1 MNLTDISTIKT
12 LCAAHGFSLSKEFGQ
27 NFIVNPGICPKIA
40 EAAGIDEHFGVLEVG
55 PGMGVLTKELARRAK
70 KVVAVEVDKRLPP
83 LLAETLA
90 EYENVT
96 VVEGDVLKVDLAALI
111 RDEFPG
117 LRVAVC
123 ANLPYYITS
132 PIVMKLLEER
142 LPIEHITVMVQKEAA
157 DRLSAAP
164 GTRAAGAVTYA
175 VHYYAAPRTLFT
187 VQPGSFYPPPKVT
200 SAVIQLR
207 LHEAPPVTPRSAEAM
222 FRVIRA
228 AFSQRRK
235 TAANAASAGLHL
247 PKEAVAEALAARERA
262 GALVTG
268 ESLGQVASQ
277 TLDNIRATDDAVDLP
292 VFRPLIGTDKLE
304 IIREAERLGSYEIS
318 SQDAPDCCTLFMPRS
333 PETHAK
339 LPVVREAGSALPVER
354 WVAELVEA
362 AEVRDYA
369 CPAYKPKPRRDAGGA
384 GQGGAEDTA
393 RA

>member
-40 EAAGIDEHFGVLEVG
+40 EAAGIDERFGVLEVG
-55 PGMGVLTKELARRAK
+55 PGVWVLTKELARRAK

-164 GTRAAGAVTYA
+164 
-175 VHYYAAPRTLFT
+175 RTLFT

-247 PKEAVAEALAARERA
+247 PKEAVAEALAAA
-262 GALVTG
+262 GV
-268 ESLGQVASQ
+268 
-277 TLDNIRATDDAVDLP
+277 P
-292 VFRPLIGTDKLE
+292 P
-304 IIREAERLGSYEIS
+304 
-318 SQDAPDCCTLFMPRS
+318 
-333 PETHAK
+333 
-339 LPVVREAGSALPVER
+339 
-354 WVAELVEA
+354 
-362 AEVRDYA
+362 
-369 CPAYKPKPRRDAGGA
+369 
-384 GQGGAEDTA
+384 TA
-393 RA
+393 RPEQLTLQNYADVSDVLFAFR

>member
-40 EAAGIDEHFGVLEVG
+40 EAAGIDERFGVLEVG

-157 DRLSAAP
+157 DRLSALIKCTEEVQAGNRDFASALAQQKAAITSMHCP
-164 GTRAAGAVTYA
+164 EADYFLEHMLPCYAQNLDELTRAEG
-175 VHYYAAPRTLFT
+175 
-187 VQPGSFYPPPKVT
+187 
-200 SAVIQLR
+200 
-207 LHEAPPVTPRSAEAM
+207 
-222 FRVIRA
+222 
-228 AFSQRRK
+228 
-235 TAANAASAGLHL
+235 
-247 PKEAVAEALAARERA
+247 
-262 GALVTG
+262 
-268 ESLGQVASQ
+268 
-277 TLDNIRATDDAVDLP
+277 D
-292 VFRPLIGTDKLE
+292 
-304 IIREAERLGSYEIS
+304 
-318 SQDAPDCCTLFMPRS
+318 
-333 PETHAK
+333 
-339 LPVVREAGSALPVER
+339 
-354 WVAELVEA
+354 
-362 AEVRDYA
+362 
-369 CPAYKPKPRRDAGGA
+369 
-384 GQGGAEDTA
+384 
-393 RA
+393 

>member
-40 EAAGIDEHFGVLEVG
+40 EAAGIDERFGVLEVG
-55 PGMGVLTKELARRAK
+55 PGVGVLTKELARRAK

-235 TAANAASAGLHL
+235 TAANAASAGLPL
-247 PKEAVAEALAARERA
+247 PKEAAAEALAAGGVPPTAWPEQLTLQNYA
-262 GALVTG
+262 DVSDALF
-268 ESLGQVASQ
+268 A
-277 TLDNIRATDDAVDLP
+277 
-292 VFRPLIGTDKLE
+292 FR
-304 IIREAERLGSYEIS
+304 
-318 SQDAPDCCTLFMPRS
+318 
-333 PETHAK
+333 
-339 LPVVREAGSALPVER
+339 
-354 WVAELVEA
+354 
-362 AEVRDYA
+362 
-369 CPAYKPKPRRDAGGA
+369 
-384 GQGGAEDTA
+384 
-393 RA
+393 

>member
-40 EAAGIDEHFGVLEVG
+40 EAAGIDERFGVLEVG
-55 PGMGVLTKELARRAK
+55 PGVGVLTKELARRAK

-164 GTRAAGAVTYA
+164 GTRAAGRCHICGALLRRAPHAVY
-175 VHYYAAPRTLFT
+175 RTA
-187 VQPGSFYPPPKVT
+187 G
-200 SAVIQLR
+200 QL
-207 LHEAPPVTPRSAEAM
+207 LSPAQGNE
-222 FRVIRA
+222 
-228 AFSQRRK
+228 RRHS
-235 TAANAASAGLHL
+235 AASARSAAGHAPQRGSDVPCHPRRVQPAAQDGGQRGQRGAASAQGGGGRGAGCGRRAAHGPARAADAAELRRRFRR
-247 PKEAVAEALAARERA
+247 AVCVS
-262 GALVTG
+262 VTG
-268 ESLGQVASQ
+268 LS
-277 TLDNIRATDDAVDLP
+277 
-292 VFRPLIGTDKLE
+292 
-304 IIREAERLGSYEIS
+304 
-318 SQDAPDCCTLFMPRS
+318 C
-333 PETHAK
+333 
-339 LPVVREAGSALPVER
+339 
-354 WVAELVEA
+354 
-362 AEVRDYA
+362 
-369 CPAYKPKPRRDAGGA
+369 
-384 GQGGAEDTA
+384 
-393 RA
+393 

>member
-40 EAAGIDEHFGVLEVG
+40 EAAGIDERFGVLEVG
-55 PGMGVLTKELARRAK
+55 PGVGVLTKELARRAK

-247 PKEAVAEALAARERA
+247 PKEAVAEALAAA
-262 GALVTG
+262 GVPPTAGPEQLTLQNYADVSDALF
-268 ESLGQVASQ
+268 A
-277 TLDNIRATDDAVDLP
+277 
-292 VFRPLIGTDKLE
+292 FR
-304 IIREAERLGSYEIS
+304 
-318 SQDAPDCCTLFMPRS
+318 
-333 PETHAK
+333 
-339 LPVVREAGSALPVER
+339 
-354 WVAELVEA
+354 
-362 AEVRDYA
+362 
-369 CPAYKPKPRRDAGGA
+369 
-384 GQGGAEDTA
+384 
-393 RA
+393 

>member
-187 VQPGSFYPPPKVT
+187 VQPGMTRASGRSRPKEKRT
-200 SAVIQLR
+200 APFSRRSSLR
-207 LHEAPPVTPRSAEAM
+207 LEPRESA
-222 FRVIRA
+222 A
-228 AFSQRRK
+228 A
-235 TAANAASAGLHL
+235 G
-247 PKEAVAEALAARERA
+247 
-262 GALVTG
+262 
-268 ESLGQVASQ
+268 
-277 TLDNIRATDDAVDLP
+277 
-292 VFRPLIGTDKLE
+292 
-304 IIREAERLGSYEIS
+304 
-318 SQDAPDCCTLFMPRS
+318 
-333 PETHAK
+333 
-339 LPVVREAGSALPVER
+339 
-354 WVAELVEA
+354 
-362 AEVRDYA
+362 
-369 CPAYKPKPRRDAGGA
+369 
-384 GQGGAEDTA
+384 
-393 RA
+393 

>member
-1 MNLTDISTIKT
+1 MELTNPADIRA
-12 LCAAHGFSLSKEFGQ
+12 LLARHDFRFSKSMGQ
-27 NFIVNPGICPKIA
+27 NFLTAAWVPSDIA
-40 EAAGIDEHFGVLEVG
+40 DASGADEHTGVLEVG
-55 PGMGVLTKELARRAK
+55 PGIGVLTEQLCKRADN
-70 KVVAVEVDKRLPP
+70 VVSIEVDKRLPP

-247 PKEAVAEALAARERA
+247 PKEAVAEALAAA
-262 GALVTG
+262 GV
-268 ESLGQVASQ
+268 
-277 TLDNIRATDDAVDLP
+277 P
-292 VFRPLIGTDKLE
+292 P
-304 IIREAERLGSYEIS
+304 
-318 SQDAPDCCTLFMPRS
+318 
-333 PETHAK
+333 
-339 LPVVREAGSALPVER
+339 
-354 WVAELVEA
+354 
-362 AEVRDYA
+362 
-369 CPAYKPKPRRDAGGA
+369 
-384 GQGGAEDTA
+384 TA
-393 RA
+393 RPEQLTLQNYADVSDALFAFR